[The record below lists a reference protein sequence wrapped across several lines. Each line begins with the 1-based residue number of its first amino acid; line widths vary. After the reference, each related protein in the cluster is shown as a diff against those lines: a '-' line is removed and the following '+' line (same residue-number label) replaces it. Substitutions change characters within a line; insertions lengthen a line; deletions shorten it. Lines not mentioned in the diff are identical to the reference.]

1 MDRSKKEEKGVL
13 RRMVDGVKEYYGP
26 MPLLSGFITAGA
38 VSTAAFVISSLYN
51 GGGGI
56 AELLANNNSDLVSS
70 LYDIPDVIC
79 EAYKESRIFTSNWTM
94 PSFAVGQF
102 LGYKLKRTIQS
113 FFKKK

>member
-1 MDRSKKEEKGVL
+1 MDHSKKERGVL
-13 RRMVDGVKEYYGP
+13 GGLKDKIKEYCGP
-26 MPLLSGFITAGA
+26 MPMLSGFITAGA
-38 VSTAAFVISSLYN
+38 VSTAAFVVSSLYN
-51 GGGGI
+51 SGEGI
-56 AELLANNNSDLVSS
+56 AELLANSNSDLVSS

-102 LGYKLKRTIQS
+102 LGYKLKRTIRS